1 MDTWQVTPGI
11 DAQWTLTVTGEDSN
25 PITTYL
31 GSEALTGSIRPG
43 RAVAPVAT
51 LAPTWKDAT
60 NGLVSVPV
68 PGSATA
74 GLAAGSYLV
83 TVGLTD
89 ASADVFEGI
98 LEVGYA
104 AGTDTLPPVYCSYD
118 DLLDYTD
125 WIGKLWTP
133 KDLTGFARQR
143 GRARSYLDDILV
155 SLWKWDT
162 SAPSIGQPGFGS
174 WLMGGGQ
181 DTYPSQWLRD
191 MLALNTLIVRDQT
204 KEITARLST
213 WYVCSPQL
221 SRLEEEEV
229 KLARECRWEAE
240 ELLRIYRAEIDL
252 PDQTGRRDGYA
263 DIVINCGA
271 TSLR

>member
-1 MDTWQVTPGI
+1 MDPHRHGRRLQPHH
-11 DAQWTLTVTGEDSN
+11 DL
-25 PITTYL
+25 L
-31 GSEALTGSIRPG
+31 GLRGPHGLDRPG
-43 RAVAPVAT
+43 RAIAAVAT

-60 NGLVSVPV
+60 YGLVSVPV

-89 ASADVFEGI
+89 ASADIFEGI

-191 MLALNTLIVRDQT
+191 MLA
-204 KEITARLST
+204 
-213 WYVCSPQL
+213 
-221 SRLEEEEV
+221 
-229 KLARECRWEAE
+229 
-240 ELLRIYRAEIDL
+240 
-252 PDQTGRRDGYA
+252 
-263 DIVINCGA
+263 
-271 TSLR
+271 

>member
-11 DAQWTLTVTGEDSN
+11 DARWTLTITGEDSD

-51 LAPTWKDAT
+51 LAPTWKDAAR
-60 NGLVSVPV
+60 GLVSVPV
-68 PGSATA
+68 PGAATA

-83 TVGLTD
+83 TVGLAD

-104 AGTDTLPPVYCSYD
+104 AGTDALPPVYCSYD
-118 DLLDYTD
+118 DLLDYAD

-143 GRARSYLDDILV
+143 GRARSYLDDTLV
-155 SLWKWDT
+155 ALWKGDT
-162 SAPSIGQPGFGS
+162 SAPAIGRPGLGG

-181 DTYPSQWLRD
+181 DAGPSKWLRD
-191 MLALNTLIVRDQT
+191 MLALDALIVRDQT
-204 KEITARLST
+204 REITARLST

-221 SRLEEEEV
+221 SRLDEEEV
-229 KLARECRWEAE
+229 ELARRCRREAE
-240 ELLRIYRAEIDL
+240 ELLKTYRAEIDL
-252 PDQTGRRDGYA
+252 PDQAGRRDGYA

>member
-60 NGLVSVPV
+60 YGLVSVPV

-89 ASADVFEGI
+89 ASADIFEGI

-104 AGTDTLPPVYCSYD
+104 AGTDTLPRSIARM
-118 DLLDYTD
+118 TTSST
-125 WIGKLWTP
+125 TP
-133 KDLTGFARQR
+133 TG
-143 GRARSYLDDILV
+143 S
-155 SLWKWDT
+155 
-162 SAPSIGQPGFGS
+162 GS
-174 WLMGGGQ
+174 SGPPR
-181 DTYPSQWLRD
+181 T
-191 MLALNTLIVRDQT
+191 
-204 KEITARLST
+204 
-213 WYVCSPQL
+213 
-221 SRLEEEEV
+221 
-229 KLARECRWEAE
+229 
-240 ELLRIYRAEIDL
+240 
-252 PDQTGRRDGYA
+252 
-263 DIVINCGA
+263 
-271 TSLR
+271 

>member
-51 LAPTWKDAT
+51 LAPTWKDAA

-83 TVGLTD
+83 TVGLAD

-118 DLLDYTD
+118 DLLDYVD

-143 GRARSYLDDILV
+143 GRARSYLEDLLV
-155 SLWKWDT
+155 SL
-162 SAPSIGQPGFGS
+162 
-174 WLMGGGQ
+174 LMGGGQ
-181 DTYPSQWLRD
+181 DPYPSKWLRD
-191 MLALNTLIVRDQT
+191 QFANNSLIVRDQT

-229 KLARECRWEAE
+229 KLARACRREAE
-240 ELLRIYRAEIDL
+240 QLLKLYRAEIDL
-252 PDQTGRRDGYA
+252 PDQSGHRDGYA

>member
-1 MDTWQVTPGI
+1 
-11 DAQWTLTVTGEDSN
+11 
-25 PITTYL
+25 
-31 GSEALTGSIRPG
+31 
-43 RAVAPVAT
+43 
-51 LAPTWKDAT
+51 
-60 NGLVSVPV
+60 
-68 PGSATA
+68 
-74 GLAAGSYLV
+74 
-83 TVGLTD
+83 
-89 ASADVFEGI
+89 
-98 LEVGYA
+98 
-104 AGTDTLPPVYCSYD
+104 
-118 DLLDYTD
+118 
-125 WIGKLWTP
+125 
-133 KDLTGFARQR
+133 
-143 GRARSYLDDILV
+143 
-155 SLWKWDT
+155 
-162 SAPSIGQPGFGS
+162 
-174 WLMGGGQ
+174 MGGGQ